1 MLFPFPR
8 QSKHKDLLTKVTARV
23 GAARAAH
30 VLSTPTPMIAEGGAR
45 AARTSSWTAG
55 AGWVG
60 PQAIAPASAPPATTG
75 PRISWADGGNGAVP
89 IVAAAAAAAAASP
102 THVTPVQTPPA
113 VKPMSPT
120 GLRASMS
127 MPIRRRPSMN
137 VALAAAAAA
146 AAAQLA
152 TPPQPTRESAAAA
165 ERLAPAGAP
174 PLPPSGAHATP
185 ASAPRPPSI
194 PGILASGGGA
204 PRRSQSVSAIGINA
218 SMAASFPAASSAFNR
233 ESAEDRQLL
242 VAFMLHCADLCTP
255 LLPPTLSA
263 RATEALGREF
273 AAQAAAERAAGLPVT
288 VMLPDDR
295 ASKAKLE
302 LGFIEFAV
310 RPLYFTLV
318 GVFPELSSCLS
329 LIDRNRSAWGAVVA
343 SEAAADV
350 HTPPRDA
357 GRPKEA

>member
-1 MLFPFPR
+1 
-8 QSKHKDLLTKVTARV
+8 
-23 GAARAAH
+23 
-30 VLSTPTPMIAEGGAR
+30 VLSTPTPVIAEDARTGAR

-60 PQAIAPASAPPATTG
+60 PPGVVPASAPPATSG

-89 IVAAAAAAAAASP
+89 VVAAAAAAASP
-102 THVTPVQTPPA
+102 TQAPPVQTPPA
-113 VKPMSPT
+113 SKPMSPT

-146 AAAQLA
+146 AAAHLA
-152 TPPQPTRESAAAA
+152 TPPQPARDSAAAA
-165 ERLAPAGAP
+165 DRLAPAGMP

-218 SMAASFPAASSAFNR
+218 AMAASFPAASSAFNR

-255 LLPPTLSA
+255 LLPPTLSS

-273 AAQAAAERAAGLPVT
+273 AAQASAERAAGLPVT

-318 GVFPELSSCLS
+318 GVFPELSGCLS
-329 LIDRNRSAWGAVVA
+329 LIDRNRSAWSAVVA
-343 SEAAADV
+343 SEAAAEAA
-350 HTPPRDA
+350 HTPPRAA